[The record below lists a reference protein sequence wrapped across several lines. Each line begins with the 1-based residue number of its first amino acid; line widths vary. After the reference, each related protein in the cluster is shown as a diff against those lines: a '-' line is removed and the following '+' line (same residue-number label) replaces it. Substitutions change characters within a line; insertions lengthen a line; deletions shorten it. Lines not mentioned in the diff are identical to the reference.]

1 MGRGDGDGIENGTF
15 LLSLET
21 RNSLL
26 TAFRLALLF
35 LPPRYFMEAS
45 LPPSALIPSL
55 LLQRLKLGV
64 GGEDRRGNW
73 AAEERGD
80 FEHLCPSVRPSGET
94 GASERTA
101 FPGCRSSIRRQT
113 CTHVLQTKKALL
125 SLSSSLSSFQRL
137 CSSLFQSL
145 FGGEIDSQASSSS
158 SSPSVMVN
166 LSTFQCF
173 SHARMLLSSSF
184 LLPPAD
190 AAAARIRGYTFFWP

>member
-1 MGRGDGDGIENGTF
+1 MHLSSFSKNGLFAAEPVGRGDGDGIENGTF

-80 FEHLCPSVRPSGET
+80 FEHLSARPSVFQGRLGPASG
-94 GASERTA
+94 
-101 FPGCRSSIRRQT
+101 
-113 CTHVLQTKKALL
+113 L
-125 SLSSSLSSFQRL
+125 
-137 CSSLFQSL
+137 LFQVA
-145 FGGEIDSQASSSS
+145 GA
-158 SSPSVMVN
+158 V
-166 LSTFQCF
+166 
-173 SHARMLLSSSF
+173 
-184 LLPPAD
+184 
-190 AAAARIRGYTFFWP
+190 